1 VLPVVP
7 GWAPLLVSSPMRPHI
22 AALSLAL
29 ALVLVA
35 AGTSARAAAPRSK
48 PTGPAVAGT
57 PATHLALPFI
67 QNDYPRALAEARAR
81 KVPLFIEA
89 WAPW

>member
-1 VLPVVP
+1 
-7 GWAPLLVSSPMRPHI
+7 MRPLT

-29 ALVLVA
+29 VVALAAPA
-35 AGTSARAAAPRSK
+35 AGATAPARPAAAAK
-48 PTGPAVAGT
+48 PKS
-57 PATHLALPFI
+57 ATAAPHLALPFI
-67 QNDYPRALAEARAR
+67 QDDYPRALAEARAR

>member
-1 VLPVVP
+1 
-7 GWAPLLVSSPMRPHI
+7 MRPHI
-22 AALSLAL
+22 AAFSLAL
-29 ALVLVA
+29 VVALA
-35 AGTSARAAAPRSK
+35 APAAAAPARAASAAKPKRAAP
-48 PTGPAVAGT
+48 PHP
-57 PATHLALPFI
+57 ALPFI